1 MIAYFGENRIDL
13 EKEDCELKIAV
24 LLGKE
29 FVGYNTMEM
38 NLIIDFLFQSLE
50 LPFGCYVEY
59 VAEDILLVKP
69 DIFKNEKRPET
80 KEEADKFFVDYYAFF
95 YEVINKIVYNT
106 PDVMVYL
113 ATKDREVYLLDGEGL
128 TIKND

>member
-13 EKEDCELKIAV
+13 EEEDCELGIAM
-24 LLGKE
+24 LLGAD

-80 KEEADKFFVDYYAFF
+80 KEEVDKFFVDYYAFM
-95 YEVINKIVYNT
+95 YETNKIVSNT
-106 PDVMVYL
+106 PDVTVFL
-113 ATKDREVYLLDGEGL
+113 ATRDGKVSLVDGDEL
-128 TIKND
+128 VIK